1 MRDFILTVGFIQ
13 GSCSDTKFHIWEIKQ
28 EGRSSN
34 GNPYSTVY
42 ADGIELANNQNS
54 NNYWFHPGQL
64 SFGGWADLGETSNCQ
79 VAEFLIFQGLMAD
92 TDRFLIEGYLSHK

>member
-1 MRDFILTVGFIQ
+1 MGHHGNRNARFYFNGWIHSKAFRYEISYL
-13 GSCSDTKFHIWEIKQ
+13 EIKR

-42 ADGIELANNQNS
+42 ADGIKLANNQNS
-54 NNYWFHPGQL
+54 NEYWFHPGQL

-79 VAEFLIFQGLMAD
+79 VADFLSFRD
-92 TDRFLIEGYLSHK
+92 

>member
-13 GSCSDTKFHIWEIKQ
+13 EALPIRNFIFGKLSE

-42 ADGIELANNQNS
+42 ADGLSWRIIKILIIIGS
-54 NNYWFHPGQL
+54 IRQL

-79 VAEFLIFQGLMAD
+79 VAEF
-92 TDRFLIEGYLSHK
+92 YLSGING

>member
-1 MRDFILTVGFIQ
+1 MGIETAGFSLMAGCMVEVHPIQ
-13 GSCSDTKFHIWEIKQ
+13 NSISGKLNRKVEAD
-28 EGRSSN
+28 N

-54 NNYWFHPGQL
+54 NNWWFHPGQL

-79 VAEFLIFQGLMAD
+79 VAEFLIFQGLKPAD
-92 TDRFLIEGYLSHK
+92 DGSSHY